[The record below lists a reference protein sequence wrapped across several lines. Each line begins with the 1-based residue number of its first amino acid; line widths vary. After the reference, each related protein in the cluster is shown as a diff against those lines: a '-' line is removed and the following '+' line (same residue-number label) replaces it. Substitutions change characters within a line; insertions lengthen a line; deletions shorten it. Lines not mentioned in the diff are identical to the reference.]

1 MQPDTM
7 MNLGYRGIDKDF
19 GSTTTQTN
27 DSCDEFFDQWLN
39 QDTTTISDTADGSND
54 LHDFDFA
61 FDEETVSSGSYST
74 ESKTTS
80 LPSSQGQPAASFRL
94 SPPQVTLP
102 LRSRP
107 SLIRCEAPTLRS
119 AISSS
124 ELLNLEGKLS
134 HKTIQVQA
142 PLTSSSSTP
151 VVPTPGGTLR
161 RKAKFCASA
170 PDPQRGRSQKVSKA
184 PSREMMRPSY
194 HYRQDTPGCHEWT
207 QRFEKISLETP
218 NNTPQISPPRT
229 RGSFRDNRPG
239 NIIVSNRKFT
249 SQQMRVRISN

>member
-1 MQPDTM
+1 M
-7 MNLGYRGIDKDF
+7 MNLGCRGIDKDF

-27 DSCDEFFDQWLN
+27 DSCDDFFHQWLN
-39 QDTTTISDTADGSND
+39 QDSTTISDTADGSND

-80 LPSSQGQPAASFRL
+80 LPSSQGQPSASSRL

-107 SLIRCEAPTLRS
+107 SLIRCEAPVRS

-134 HKTIQVQA
+134 HKTIQAQA
-142 PLTSSSSTP
+142 PLTSSSSTSD
-151 VVPTPGGTLR
+151 VPPLGGTLR
-161 RKAKFCASA
+161 RKAKFCAPA

-184 PSREMMRPSY
+184 PSKEMMRPSY
-194 HYRQDTPGCHEWT
+194 HHRQDTPGCHEWT
-207 QRFEKISLETP
+207 QRFEQISLETP

-239 NIIVSNRKFT
+239 NIVTSSRKST
-249 SQQMRVRISN
+249 SQHTRV